1 LGELNGAP
9 SIDGAFNLDAS
20 SDTEPSVIK
29 LDASVNDVPPPSAPV
44 YVPGSSPLCHVV
56 ANSLGCDP
64 DTLACVFDADGGA
77 DSGTCTHGPVCN
89 PEDGGPPVLEAACR
103 VVTGFS
109 AAVGSSAPTPS
120 CSTAYGTGGQDAPCT
135 TSSECGIG
143 YECVGGSVGA
153 TAGMCK
159 RYCCDS
165 DFKCGSLSLFCDIEP
180 VFHGIN
186 LVPVCTRVEPCT
198 PFAGECGER
207 DAGDAGDAGE
217 TCTLVNELTKQTAC
231 VTPGLA
237 TVGEKCTTEKCA
249 KDLACISDMC
259 RELCRLSGADSGT
272 GQCPSGQ
279 MCIPSS
285 LFGSYADVGL
295 CSAAAPP

>member
-1 LGELNGAP
+1 
-9 SIDGAFNLDAS
+9 
-20 SDTEPSVIK
+20 
-29 LDASVNDVPPPSAPV
+29 
-44 YVPGSSPLCHVV
+44 
-56 ANSLGCDP
+56 
-64 DTLACVFDADGGA
+64 
-77 DSGTCTHGPVCN
+77 
-89 PEDGGPPVLEAACR
+89 
-103 VVTGFS
+103 
-109 AAVGSSAPTPS
+109 
-120 CSTAYGTGGQDAPCT
+120 
-135 TSSECGIG
+135 
-143 YECVGGSVGA
+143 
-153 TAGMCK
+153 MCK